1 MRLLVSM
8 CSRTDEAPE
17 CLVLCDPDRLL
28 IQPIAVPNP
37 AFGAFGL
44 CLTSSTV
51 YTVFDLGR
59 PVEEQPERSELR
71 ALDRRRSA
79 SAGGTRSS
87 WVATSTPSS
96 QTPVGCTQS
105 RRGPTSCCG

>member
-17 CLVLCDPDRLL
+17 CLILCDPDRRL
-28 IQPIAVPNP
+28 IQPIAVPKP
-37 AFGAFGL
+37 ALGAFGL

-59 PVEEQPERSELR
+59 PDEEQPERSELR
-71 ALDRRRSA
+71 ALDPATLRVHWRYSFKLGRDVHSIVA
-79 SAGGTRSS
+79 DSGGS
-87 WVATSTPSS
+87 PP
-96 QTPVGCTQS
+96 Q
-105 RRGPTSCCG
+105 PT